1 MGLPTIVVIWT
12 HTWRRHL
19 SLPPVFSGICV
30 IRSLVLC
37 VCFVDRCLSFLFS
50 FSFGHCVVCSSIYGF
65 WLSLWYLQTLHINGN
80 RQTSYDS
87 TDFIEDVA
95 SSGMC
100 ICVGIFALRWTNN
113 DHTNPTVANKKL
125 PKYDFDEQLGTVIF
139 SIHDR
144 CSYLR
149 SIFCTVWF
157 MMFNTTF
164 INISVIWW
172 RFLCTNCLIESP
184 CIPCI
189 RLFG

>member
-1 MGLPTIVVIWT
+1 MCM
-12 HTWRRHL
+12 
-19 SLPPVFSGICV
+19 FC
-30 IRSLVLC
+30 RSLFVLLYFFFWPLC
-37 VCFVDRCLSFLFS
+37 CLFFFDIRILITPFV
-50 FSFGHCVVCSSIYGF
+50 SFGHCVVCSSSIYGF
-65 WLSLWYLQTLHINGN
+65 WLPLWYLQTLHINGN
-80 RQTSYDS
+80 RKTSYDS

-144 CSYLR
+144 CSYIR
-149 SIFCTVWF
+149 SILCTDWF

-164 INISVIWW
+164 NNISVISW
-172 RFLCTNCLIESP
+172 RFLCTNCLIECLAYPVDDPSDKM
-184 CIPCI
+184 
-189 RLFG
+189 